1 MTEPTSALA
10 DFSAGITPNNI
21 PASTQEYT
29 KLLLLDALACAYAG
43 HKGEETAQ
51 LLHVAKALSPGSKE
65 SPVIG
70 GEGLSLAG
78 ASLFN
83 GYLITAVTMCDVHRE
98 CLTHITPEIVPPAL
112 GIGYRDEVSG
122 QVLLTALAVG
132 CEVATRVGIGL
143 DYPVFR
149 RKGWHGPGVLG
160 PFGAAASVGYMRGFD
175 QDTMARAFALAGS
188 QAAGTFAAWGTPTV
202 KFHQCRAALS
212 GLLAALTAEQGFVA
226 TDKFLTAEDGGL
238 YNTYADGGLPNRVT
252 DDLGKRWE
260 LEQIAL
266 RLWPSATA
274 LQDVLTALFDLVSN
288 NSFKFEEIE
297 RVKINLNPTPV
308 NMFGKLPNYKGKF
321 EALISGHYVTA
332 AYLRDR
338 ELTLRQFEP
347 DCYEAPDLREFAAE
361 RVDIIADNNIP
372 GGKCVAELITRT
384 GQKFTGVC
392 ESPLGTPE
400 NPMSVEQVKDKFRT
414 YSRDILSED
423 QAEELLSLILNLENQ
438 ASVRTVIDL
447 FNPR

>member
-1 MTEPTSALA
+1 M
-10 DFSAGITPNNI
+10 
-21 PASTQEYT
+21 
-29 KLLLLDALACAYAG
+29 
-43 HKGEETAQ
+43 
-51 LLHVAKALSPGSKE
+51 
-65 SPVIG
+65 
-70 GEGLSLAG
+70 
-78 ASLFN
+78 
-83 GYLITAVTMCDVHRE
+83 
-98 CLTHITPEIVPPAL
+98 
-112 GIGYRDEVSG
+112 
-122 QVLLTALAVG
+122 
-132 CEVATRVGIGL
+132 
-143 DYPVFR
+143 
-149 RKGWHGPGVLG
+149 
-160 PFGAAASVGYMRGFD
+160 
-175 QDTMARAFALAGS
+175 
-188 QAAGTFAAWGTPTV
+188 
-202 KFHQCRAALS
+202 
-212 GLLAALTAEQGFVA
+212 
-226 TDKFLTAEDGGL
+226 
-238 YNTYADGGLPNRVT
+238 
-252 DDLGKRWE
+252 
-260 LEQIAL
+260 

-274 LQDVLTALFDLVSN
+274 LQDVLTALFDLVRN

-372 GGKCVAELITRT
+372 GGKCVAELINRT
-384 GQKFTGVC
+384 GQKFAGVC

-400 NPMSVEQVKDKFRT
+400 NPMSVEQIKDKFRT